1 MNSVYIVV
9 AQRIKQKRKQLKIT
23 GVEMGRRLGMSQQHY
38 SRLENGH
45 IKITVDQLITIA
57 LILGVSPQ
65 SLLLHS
71 EIMSPMI
78 KTWSETVLS
87 SRDIVV
93 SKDIVISR
101 DRKRRSLK

>member
-1 MNSVYIVV
+1 MSAISIVV
-9 AQRIKQKRKQLKIT
+9 GQRIKQKRKQLKIS
-23 GVEMGRRLGMSQQHY
+23 GVEMGRKLGISQQHY

-65 SLLLHS
+65 SLLIHS

-78 KTWSETVLS
+78 NTWAKTALS
-87 SRDIVV
+87 SSDIVV
-93 SKDIVISR
+93 SR
-101 DRKRRSLK
+101 NRKRRSLK